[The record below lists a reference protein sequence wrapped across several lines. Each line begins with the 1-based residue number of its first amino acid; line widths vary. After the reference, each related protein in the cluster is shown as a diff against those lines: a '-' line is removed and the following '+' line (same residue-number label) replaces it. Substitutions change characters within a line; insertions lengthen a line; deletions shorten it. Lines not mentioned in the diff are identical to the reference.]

1 MAYLTKPNSNQSV
14 AMRSLAITKSTNATE
29 VWFTDLKM
37 LVRLQDGREIAVP
50 RLVSKTSR
58 CL

>member
-1 MAYLTKPNSNQSV
+1 MAYLTKPNSNQNI
-14 AMRSLAITKSTNATE
+14 AMSSLAITKSTNATE

-37 LVRLQDGREIAVP
+37 LVRLQDGRELAVP